1 MKQTALI
8 ISLLFL
14 TSLSFG
20 GESSGWKAGA
30 SATIITPEEY
40 LWMAGY
46 GGRKTPAEGKLTD
59 LYAKALALEDS
70 GGNRSVFITL
80 DLVGIDRDTTT
91 AICEELK
98 KDGLE
103 RHQVAVNCSHTHSG
117 PVVAKNLGPL
127 HYWSLDDDQK
137 GRIDRYAATLKQ
149 RVVQTARTALK
160 NLAPVRLQWGS
171 GYATFAVNRRE
182 NKPYDMVP
190 KLRSEGTLKGPV
202 DHDVPVLTVRDT
214 AGEIRCIV
222 FGYACHATVL
232 SGNRWCAD
240 YPGYAQREVEKNYP
254 GSVALFW
261 AGCGADQNPLPRQT
275 VTLAEQYGIA
285 LANSVSQ
292 VIAAPMEEIE
302 STLATFYREVQ
313 APLAK
318 MPSTEALRALNLGT
332 NSYEKARAKVLLD
345 RIASQGSLESTYP
358 YPIAKW
364 VLGNQV
370 EWNFMGGEVV
380 VDYALRLKKS
390 GHGIATWVA
399 GYSNDVMAYI
409 PSLRVLKE
417 GGYEGGGSNVYYG
430 LPGLWDETFEEVVIQ
445 TIQELK

>member
-1 MKQTALI
+1 
-8 ISLLFL
+8 
-14 TSLSFG
+14 
-20 GESSGWKAGA
+20 
-30 SATIITPEEY
+30 
-40 LWMAGY
+40 
-46 GGRKTPAEGKLTD
+46 
-59 LYAKALALEDS
+59 
-70 GGNRSVFITL
+70 
-80 DLVGIDRDTTT
+80 
-91 AICEELK
+91 
-98 KDGLE
+98 
-103 RHQVAVNCSHTHSG
+103 
-117 PVVAKNLGPL
+117 
-127 HYWSLDDDQK
+127 
-137 GRIDRYAATLKQ
+137 
-149 RVVQTARTALK
+149 
-160 NLAPVRLQWGS
+160 
-171 GYATFAVNRRE
+171 
-182 NKPYDMVP
+182 MVP

-390 GHGIATWVA
+390 GHGTATWVA

>member
-8 ISLLFL
+8 IPLLFL
-14 TSLSFG
+14 ASICFG
-20 GESSGWKAGA
+20 AESSGWKAGA

-59 LYAKALALEDS
+59 LYAKALALEHS
-70 GGNRSVFITL
+70 GGHRSVFITL
-80 DLVGIDRDTTT
+80 DLVGIDRETT
-91 AICEELK
+91 AAIGEELK

-103 RHQVAVNCSHTHSG
+103 RHQIAVNCSHTHSG

-137 GRIDRYAATLKQ
+137 ARIDRYAATLKQ
-149 RVVQTARTALK
+149 RVVQTARNALK
-160 NLAPVRLQWGS
+160 NLAPARLQWGS

-182 NKPYDMVP
+182 NKPYDIVP

-202 DHDVPVLTVRDT
+202 DHDVPVLTVRNP

-275 VTLAEQYGIA
+275 VTLAEQYGMA

-302 STLATFYREVQ
+302 STLTTFYREVQ
-313 APLAK
+313 VPLAK
-318 MPSTEALRALNLGT
+318 LPSTEELRALILGT
-332 NSYEKARAKVLLD
+332 NSYEKARAKMLLD

-380 VDYALRLKKS
+380 VDYARRLKKS
-390 GHGIATWVA
+390 GHGTATWVA
-399 GYSNDVMAYI
+399 GYSNDVMAYV

-430 LPGLWDETFEEVVIQ
+430 LPGLWDETFEEMVVQ
-445 TIQELK
+445 AIQELK